1 VVRSGVHTKGSER
14 ELGLSADAEF
24 GRLLGNLATSEEVSV
39 LFHEPLGPAWPLG
52 QDLVH
57 MPRRNEHNLTYG
69 ADESIWDI
77 LVE

>member
-1 VVRSGVHTKGSER
+1 MPNSEGC
-14 ELGLSADAEF
+14 GLILDGCPEPDM
-24 GRLLGNLATSEEVSV
+24 LGNLATSEEVSV